1 MRECDIA
8 VDDLGARVKVILFP
22 KGEEYSIA
30 DREAND
36 DYCRQRLAV
45 VSLVSLDLE
54 GGCVDLSVAVG
65 GTKDYDYHSRL
76 AEAATG
82 RKVSRIHSNTLIPT
96 PEDFSHELLS
106 VRGWT
111 RETEI
116 GVSPVLEK
124 RRERSRLTT
133 GETRLIS
140 SGVISVAV
148 AAVIA
153 LILG

>member
-54 GGCVDLSVAVG
+54 GGCVGLSVAVG
-65 GTKDYDYHSRL
+65 GDEGLRL
-76 AEAATG
+76 SFE
-82 RKVSRIHSNTLIPT
+82 VSRG
-96 PEDFSHELLS
+96 
-106 VRGWT
+106 RY
-111 RETEI
+111 RAK
-116 GVSPVLEK
+116 GVSYTFK
-124 RRERSRLTT
+124 YAYSY
-133 GETRLIS
+133 
-140 SGVISVAV
+140 A
-148 AAVIA
+148 
-153 LILG
+153 